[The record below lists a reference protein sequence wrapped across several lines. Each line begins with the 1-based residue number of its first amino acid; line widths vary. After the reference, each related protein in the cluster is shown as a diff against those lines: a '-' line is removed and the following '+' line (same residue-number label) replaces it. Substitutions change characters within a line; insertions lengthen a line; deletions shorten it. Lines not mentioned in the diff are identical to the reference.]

1 MEKKKYILGSIAI
14 ILALSFVIISM
25 PGIGVKMRVDEDKT
39 TFYVKLLDDAGIP
52 YGRYLVSGR
61 EYNRLFSGN
70 TLQYRDKSTININTT
85 IDNATNST
93 TIIRST
99 GYQNGAIIKDTYEFD
114 GGTTDVELFPVS
126 HKVEVINGSGLF
138 YRYTVDELKDT
149 GEKRKL
155 IDEYEISFGMR
166 MKVELDEGYNWAWIG
181 WPYGSDSLS
190 AQYKIETDYEVF
202 NVRLSDPLISSNLLY
217 DDFNDDSYNTTL
229 WETLQI
235 GSGGGGAVTEA
246 GSEYLYLK
254 GGSDNNVNGET
265 VIGSKN
271 NVTSNDN
278 FIITTAL
285 KTDSTQT
292 NYNQQ
297 RICFYVDYMETVQK
311 PYNGVCVY
319 TFPGGSFPNDIYV
332 DSYENGV
339 NIFNPA
345 SEVTDTVPQASYL
358 NRTIR
363 VSKIGSNTTLNITN
377 GVTNHYYVLPG
388 DYSGAGEK
396 IIFSTGPIS
405 HGVYW
410 DYFNISGPSEVNNT
424 PVFDQD
430 LVDKSV
436 SYNANLSYD
445 INCSGSGTI
454 MYYDNS
460 SLFNINS
467 STGVIFDNP
476 SLGEVD
482 NYKIMITCGNES
494 YNTSQTFNYTIT
506 NGYPYYSLNNPVN
519 GATGESTST
528 TLNITITDPDSD
540 NMNITFYNTTNNI
553 AICTNTSISSGSN
566 VLCTWN
572 TTSYNTMYNWSIN
585 VTDGVNTNS
594 SPTWNFTTSEL
605 ETQIVLNSPDDQT
618 VTSDNTPDFNF
629 TIFGNESYNAE
640 LFLNDTKLCYELN
653 EGNSDDL
660 ILAKTDSHYIL
671 PRLFYL
677 NYHKT
682 SRQLLKNQ

>member
-202 NVRLSDPLISSNLLY
+202 NVRLFDPLISSNLLY

-254 GGSDNNVNGET
+254 AGSLNNADGNTLVGAKANITDAE
-265 VIGSKN
+265 
-271 NVTSNDN
+271 N
-278 FIITTAL
+278 FTIRTAL
-285 KTDSTQT
+285 KTDSYQT
-292 NYNQQ
+292 EYNANG
-297 RICFYVDYMETVQK
+297 ICFYVDYPDNGAS
-311 PYNGVCVY
+311 PYNGVCVL
-319 TFPGGSFPNDIYV
+319 TNPGGSFPNEMRIYV
-332 DSYENGV
+332 YENGV
-339 NIFNPA
+339 TTWSNT
-345 SEVTDTVPQASYL
+345 SETTDTVPQSSYI

-363 VSKIGSNTTLNITN
+363 VRKEGSNTTLNITN
-377 GVTNHYYVLPG
+377 GATDHYYVLPG
-388 DYSGAGEK
+388 DYSGGYK
-396 IIFSTGPIS
+396 KFYFSTNPIS

-410 DYFNISGPSEVNNT
+410 DFMNITLSTSVDILPVAFFNVTLNPAASSLIYQPNWSLVNWSSVINISGNYSWNITEYNITAFNCTTYTFNVTNNEST
-424 PVFDQD
+424 TQGIYLKINDTKSWYNWKCYDQD
-430 LVDKSV
+430 V
-436 SYNANLSYD
+436 S
-445 INCSGSGTI
+445 TTFVF
-454 MYYDNS
+454 
-460 SLFNINS
+460 LFNLA
-467 STGVIFDNP
+467 GD
-476 SLGEVD
+476 
-482 NYKIMITCGNES
+482 
-494 YNTSQTFNYTIT
+494 TSQLVNCTLDLINAGQTYTDWVVTENNATWDFNYTF
-506 NGYPYYSLNNPVN
+506 S
-519 GATGESTST
+519 
-528 TLNITITDPDSD
+528 
-540 NMNITFYNTTNNI
+540 
-553 AICTNTSISSGSN
+553 
-566 VLCTWN
+566 
-572 TTSYNTMYNWSIN
+572 
-585 VTDGVNTNS
+585 
-594 SPTWNFTTSEL
+594 
-605 ETQIVLNSPDDQT
+605 
-618 VTSDNTPDFNF
+618 
-629 TIFGNESYNAE
+629 
-640 LFLNDTKLCYELN
+640 K
-653 EGNSDDL
+653 
-660 ILAKTDSHYIL
+660 
-671 PRLFYL
+671 
-677 NYHKT
+677 
-682 SRQLLKNQ
+682 

>member
-202 NVRLSDPLISSNLLY
+202 NVRLFDPLISSNLLY

-254 GGSDNNVNGET
+254 AGSLNNADGNTLVGAKANITDAE
-265 VIGSKN
+265 
-271 NVTSNDN
+271 N
-278 FIITTAL
+278 FTIRTAL
-285 KTDSTQT
+285 KTDSYQT
-292 NYNQQ
+292 EYNANG
-297 RICFYVDYMETVQK
+297 ICFYVDYPDNGAS
-311 PYNGVCVY
+311 PYNGVCVL
-319 TFPGGSFPNDIYV
+319 TNPGGSFPNEMRIYV
-332 DSYENGV
+332 YENGEITWS
-339 NIFNPA
+339 NT
-345 SEVTDTVPQASYL
+345 SETTDTVPTASYI

-363 VSKIGSNTTLNITN
+363 VRKEGNNTPLNITN
-377 GVTNHYYVLPG
+377 NALNHYYVLPG
-388 DYSGAGEK
+388 DYSGGYK
-396 IIFSTGPIS
+396 KFYFSTNPIS

-410 DYFNISGPSEVNNT
+410 DFMNITLSTSVDILPVAFFNVTLNPAASSLIYQPNWSLVNWSSVINISGNYSWNITEYNITAFNCTTYTFNVTNNEST
-424 PVFDQD
+424 TQGIYLKINDTKSWYNWKCYDQD
-430 LVDKSV
+430 V
-436 SYNANLSYD
+436 S
-445 INCSGSGTI
+445 TTFVF
-454 MYYDNS
+454 
-460 SLFNINS
+460 LFNLA
-467 STGVIFDNP
+467 GD
-476 SLGEVD
+476 
-482 NYKIMITCGNES
+482 
-494 YNTSQTFNYTIT
+494 TSQLVNCTLDLINAGQTYTDWVVTENNATWDFNYTF
-506 NGYPYYSLNNPVN
+506 S
-519 GATGESTST
+519 
-528 TLNITITDPDSD
+528 
-540 NMNITFYNTTNNI
+540 
-553 AICTNTSISSGSN
+553 
-566 VLCTWN
+566 
-572 TTSYNTMYNWSIN
+572 
-585 VTDGVNTNS
+585 
-594 SPTWNFTTSEL
+594 
-605 ETQIVLNSPDDQT
+605 
-618 VTSDNTPDFNF
+618 
-629 TIFGNESYNAE
+629 
-640 LFLNDTKLCYELN
+640 K
-653 EGNSDDL
+653 
-660 ILAKTDSHYIL
+660 
-671 PRLFYL
+671 
-677 NYHKT
+677 
-682 SRQLLKNQ
+682 